1 MENLFSGLD
10 FGGEEQKRQR
20 DKQTKIDR
28 NGNRS
33 IKMAGLA
40 KSASVVLFQP

>member
-1 MENLFSGLD
+1 LD

-20 DKQTKIDR
+20 DKQTQIEIAR

-33 IKMAGLA
+33 ITMTGLA
-40 KSASVVLFQP
+40 KSASFEVFQP